1 MKTNQTGFL
10 RKYRAIVV
18 AIALFVTI
26 DIALIAFNVTA
37 SYKIDQLAAARD
49 LSGSERSSS
58 QIVLRSLLELSSDFT
73 ARGTVNGEAQ
83 KALRERATLIDNAN
97 RVFREGGRMPND
109 ADSPVYAP
117 ASSSAARTQL
127 EKIDALW
134 TPYFQLLQP
143 LMQGNDFD
151 AATLAKAVEYGRAN
165 NAALFGAINGL
176 VDESQD
182 RVNHET
188 AVLRIA
194 QVVGILLA
202 LMNFIFTALLAFRKL
217 IAGDRAVAKSQKETG
232 DILATVKEGLFLITP
247 DYKVGD
253 QMSGSLKDVLR
264 KDVAP
269 GQNLFDVL
277 GPMVT
282 PQTLEAARD
291 YVELLFGKRVKES
304 LVYSLNPLSEVEV
317 GGDGMQRYLGFQF
330 NRVVENEDVA
340 HLLVTV
346 QDATE
351 RVNLAAQVA
360 SAKSRTRE
368 EMEVLLR
375 VLSNDPVDV
384 REFLRRTEGALEQ
397 INDGLR
403 QVSRRTG
410 ESYLALVNA
419 VFRSVHSIKSEAAA
433 LNLEMFEGIAHDF
446 ETDLI
451 TLRDRGDVEGSDM
464 VKLTLH
470 LDDLF
475 ESVNSV
481 RGFLDRISGA
491 GSEAER
497 PPSTRLLES
506 LRGLARR
513 IAADQGKE
521 VKVTAELPVFDRL
534 PEEMAD
540 EIRGIGLQLL
550 RNAVAHGIEDPEER
564 GAHGKPAIGV
574 VHFACRDIGHGTVE
588 FTVRDD
594 GRGISPKR
602 IREALV
608 RSERYTQ
615 ADVDA
620 MGDRDVVMKIFEPGV
635 STIGSSTR
643 DAGHGAGMDVVLN
656 RVNALGG
663 RISMSTQGHSHTEFR
678 MRFPIPGAVA
688 VGVSAPVA
696 LRQTA

>member
-1 MKTNQTGFL
+1 MKTNQAGFL

-26 DIALIAFNVTA
+26 DIALIAYNVTA
-37 SYKIDQLAAARD
+37 SYRIDRLAAARD

-58 QIVLRSLLELSSDFT
+58 QIVLRALLELHADY
-73 ARGTVNGEAQ
+73 AAKGIVNAEAQ
-83 KALRERATLIDNAN
+83 QALRERATLIENAN
-97 RVFREGGRMPND
+97 RVFRDGGRMPND
-109 ADSPVYAP
+109 AFEYAAASTP
-117 ASSSAARTQL
+117 ASRQHV
-127 EKIDALW
+127 EKITALW
-134 TPYFQLLQP
+134 SPYYALLQP
-143 LMQGNDFD
+143 VMTGSAID
-151 AATLAKAVEYGRAN
+151 ADALNKAVDYARAN
-165 NAALFGAINGL
+165 NAPLFAAINDL
-176 VDESQD
+176 VNDAQD
-182 RVNHET
+182 RVNSET
-188 AVLRIA
+188 SLLRIV

-202 LMNFIFTALLAFRKL
+202 LLNFLFTALLAFRRL
-217 IAGDRAVAKSQKETG
+217 ASGDRAIAKSQKQTG

-247 DYKVGD
+247 DYKVGE
-253 QMSGSLKDVLR
+253 QMSASLKDVLR
-264 KDVAP
+264 KTVPA

-277 GPMVT
+277 EPMVT
-282 PQTLEAARD
+282 PQMLDAARD

-317 GGDGMQRYLGFQF
+317 GVDAQKRYLGFQF
-330 NRVVENEDVA
+330 NRVLEGDDVSY
-340 HLLVTV
+340 LLVTV
-346 QDATE
+346 HDATE

-360 SAKSRTRE
+360 AAKSRTRE

-375 VLSNDPVDV
+375 VLSNDPTDV
-384 REFLRRTEGALEQ
+384 REFLRRTESALEQ

-410 ESYLALVNA
+410 ENYLALVNA

-451 TLRDRGDVEGSDM
+451 ALRDRGDVEGSDM

-475 ESVNSV
+475 ESVSSV
-481 RGFLDRISGA
+481 RGFLDRISGSA
-491 GSEAER
+491 VADAER
-497 PPSTRLLES
+497 APSARFVES
-506 LRGLARR
+506 LRGLGRR
-513 IAADQGKE
+513 IAADMGKE
-521 VKVTAELPVFDRL
+521 VKVSAELPVFDRL
-534 PEEMAD
+534 PETMAD

-550 RNAVAHGIEDPEER
+550 RNAVAHGIEDPDER
-564 GAHGKPAIGV
+564 KSLGKSAIGL
-574 VHFACRDIGHGTVE
+574 VHFACRDVGHGTIE

-602 IREALV
+602 IREALT
-608 RSERYTQ
+608 RGGRYAQ

-620 MGDRDVVMKIFEPGV
+620 MSDRDVVMKIFEPGV
-635 STIGSSTR
+635 STIAGSTR
-643 DAGHGAGMDVVLN
+643 DAGHGAGMDVVIN
-656 RVNALGG
+656 RVNALSG

-678 MRFPIPGAVA
+678 MRFPLPGS
-688 VGVSAPVA
+688 VSSEPAA

>member
-1 MKTNQTGFL
+1 MKTNQAGFL

-26 DIALIAFNVTA
+26 DIALIAYNVTA
-37 SYKIDQLAAARD
+37 SYKIDRLAAARD

-58 QIVLRSLLELSSDFT
+58 QIVLRALLEMHADYT
-73 ARGTVNGEAQ
+73 THGNINADAQ
-83 KALRERATLIDNAN
+83 KALRERATLIENAN
-97 RVFREGGRMPND
+97 RVFRDGGRMPND
-109 ADSPVYAP
+109 TVEYDA
-117 ASSSAARTQL
+117 ASTPAARQAID
-127 EKIDALW
+127 KITALW
-134 TPYFQLLQP
+134 APYYALTQP
-143 LMQGNDFD
+143 LTNGNTFD
-151 AATLAKAVEYGRAN
+151 GAALDKAVEYARTN
-165 NAALFGAINGL
+165 NTALFAAINDL
-176 VDESQD
+176 VNDAQD
-182 RVNHET
+182 RVNSET
-188 AVLRIA
+188 GVLRIA

-202 LMNFIFTALLAFRKL
+202 LLNFIFTALLAFRRL
-217 IAGDRAVAKSQKETG
+217 IAGDRAVARSQKETG

-247 DYKVGD
+247 DYKVGE
-253 QMSGSLKDVLR
+253 QMSASLKDVLR
-264 KDVAP
+264 KTVPA

-277 GPMVT
+277 GPMVS

-317 GGDGMQRYLGFQF
+317 GGDGQKRYLGFQF
-330 NRVVENEDVA
+330 NRVLEDDEVSY
-340 HLLVTV
+340 LLVTV

-351 RVNLAAQVA
+351 RMNLAAQVA
-360 SAKSRTRE
+360 AAKSRTRE

-375 VLSNDPVDV
+375 VLSNDPTDV
-384 REFLRRTEGALEQ
+384 REFLRRTEAALEQ

-410 ESYLALVNA
+410 ENYLALVNA

-451 TLRDRGDVEGSDM
+451 ALRDRGDVEGSDM

-475 ESVNSV
+475 ESVSSV
-481 RGFLDRISGA
+481 RGFLDRISGTGVA
-491 GSEAER
+491 DAER
-497 PPSTRLLES
+497 SASARFVES
-506 LRGLARR
+506 LRGLGRR

-521 VKVTAELPVFDRL
+521 VKVTADLPVFDRL
-534 PEEMAD
+534 PEAMAD

-550 RNAVAHGIEDPEER
+550 RNAVAHGIEEPDER
-564 GAHGKPAIGV
+564 KSLGKSAIGL
-574 VHFACRDIGHGTVE
+574 VHFACRDVGQDAIE

-602 IREALV
+602 IREALT
-608 RSERYTQ
+608 RGGRYAQ
-615 ADVDA
+615 ADIDA
-620 MGDRDVVMKIFEPGV
+620 MSDRDVVMKIFEPGV
-635 STIGSSTR
+635 STIAGSTR
-643 DAGHGAGMDVVLN
+643 DAGHGAGMDVVIN
-656 RVNALGG
+656 RVNALSG

-678 MRFPIPGAVA
+678 MRFPLSVGAA
-688 VGVSAPVA
+688 SEPLAA

>member
-1 MKTNQTGFL
+1 MKTNQAGFL

-26 DIALIAFNVTA
+26 DIALIAYNVTA
-37 SYKIDQLAAARD
+37 SYQIDRLAAVRD

-58 QIVLRSLLELSSDFT
+58 QIVLRALLELEADYTSKGAINAD
-73 ARGTVNGEAQ
+73 AQ
-83 KALRERATLIDNAN
+83 KALRERATLINDAA
-97 RVFREGGRMPND
+97 RVFREGGRMPGNVD
-109 ADSPVYAP
+109 GIEYP
-117 ASSSAARTQL
+117 AASTPAAIRAA
-127 EKIDALW
+127 EKISSLWQPYYALV
-134 TPYFQLLQP
+134 TPLTS
-143 LMQGNDFD
+143 NATFD
-151 AATLAKAVEYGRAN
+151 GEPLAKAVAYARAN
-165 NAALFGAINGL
+165 NGELFGAINDL
-176 VDESQD
+176 VNDAQD
-182 RVNHET
+182 RVNAET
-188 AVLRIA
+188 NVLRIA

-202 LMNFIFTALLAFRKL
+202 LANFIFTALLAFRRL
-217 IAGDRAVAKSQKETG
+217 IASDRVIAKAQKETG

-247 DYKVGD
+247 DYKVGE
-253 QMSGSLKDVLR
+253 QMSASLKDVLR
-264 KDVAP
+264 KDVP
-269 GQNLFDVL
+269 IGQNLFDML

-317 GGDGMQRYLGFQF
+317 GSEGAKRYLGFQF
-330 NRVVENEDVA
+330 NRVLEGEDVSY
-340 HLLVTV
+340 LLVTV

-360 SAKSRTRE
+360 AAKSRTRE

-375 VLSNDPVDV
+375 VLSNDPTDV
-384 REFLRRTEGALEQ
+384 REFLRRTESALEQ

-410 ESYLALVNA
+410 ENYLALVNA
-419 VFRSVHSIKSEAAA
+419 VFRSVHSIKSESAA

-451 TLRDRGDVEGSDM
+451 ALRDRGDVEGADM

-481 RGFLDRISGA
+481 RGFLDRISG
-491 GSEAER
+491 GGVSEAER
-497 PPSTRLLES
+497 SASARFVES
-506 LRGLARR
+506 LRGLGRR

-534 PEEMAD
+534 PEAMAD

-550 RNAVAHGIEDPEER
+550 RNAVAHGIEEPDER
-564 GAHGKPAIGV
+564 KQLGKSAIGL
-574 VHFACRDIGHGTVE
+574 VHFSCRDVGQRTIE

-594 GRGISPKR
+594 GRGVSPKR
-602 IREALV
+602 IREALA
-608 RSERYTQ
+608 RSGRYAQ
-615 ADVDA
+615 ADIDA
-620 MGDRDVVMKIFEPGV
+620 MSDRDVVMKIFEPGV
-635 STIGSSTR
+635 STISGSTR
-643 DAGHGAGMDVVLN
+643 DAGHGAGMDVVIN
-656 RVNALGG
+656 RVNALSG

-678 MRFPIPGAVA
+678 MRFPMPGSAVSETA
-688 VGVSAPVA
+688 V